1 MYILANWKDR
11 LDANSSAALAK
22 QIASSARATYGNM
35 EIVIFPDAVSLAQV
49 ALLFESSSIVKIG
62 AQDGPLE
69 KSGALTGSIAVA
81 NISQFCDYVILGH
94 SERRSKLGET
104 DEIVA
109 RKATVACDL
118 GLIPV
123 ICVSNEEVSN
133 ADPYL
138 GIETQ
143 LQAIPREILSRREL
157 LVAYEPIDA
166 IGTGSPGNPKNVEEA
181 ARAIHKVISRLVPTK
196 NVPVLYGGSVDAENV
211 TSYLSLKGID
221 GVLVGGASLAADSFL
236 SIVDEALHIEHAQ

>member
-1 MYILANWKDR
+1 
-11 LDANSSAALAK
+11 
-22 QIASSARATYGNM
+22 M

-69 KSGALTGSIAVA
+69 KSGTLTGSIAVA

-143 LQAIPREILSRREL
+143 LQAIPREIFSRGEL

-181 ARAIHKVISRLVPTK
+181 ARAIHKVISRLVPTI